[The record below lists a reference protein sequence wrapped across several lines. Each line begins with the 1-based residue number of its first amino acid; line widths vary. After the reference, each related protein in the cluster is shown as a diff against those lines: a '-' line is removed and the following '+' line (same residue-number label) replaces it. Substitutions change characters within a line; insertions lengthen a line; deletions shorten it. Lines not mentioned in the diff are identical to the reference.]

1 MVQEV
6 WNADLS
12 LVEVW
17 RSYKRTHLVE
27 SLELARLIPIYLE
40 HLESMGRSAAYIKGM
55 GWILDELGRPWDQA
69 KPLVFTLPELC
80 SHGFLAPQTPSTRP
94 LD

>member
-17 RSYKRTHLVE
+17 RSYKRTQLVE
-27 SLELARLIPIYLE
+27 SLELVRPIPIYLE
-40 HLESMGRSAAYIKGM
+40 HLECMGRGAAYIKGM
-55 GWILDELGRPWDQA
+55 GWILEELGRHMGPS
-69 KPLVFTLPELC
+69 KTL
-80 SHGFLAPQTPSTRP
+80 GFHTPPMLSTRLP
-94 LD
+94 G